1 MRPGTCKSRAVGRM
15 GGRSFVG
22 NKAATLARLDME
34 NLIFLVVGALIV
46 LAILGVVWLHFGR

>member
-1 MRPGTCKSRAVGRM
+1 M
-15 GGRSFVG
+15 GRSFVA
-22 NKAATLARLDME
+22 NKAYLALPDME

>member
-1 MRPGTCKSRAVGRM
+1 M